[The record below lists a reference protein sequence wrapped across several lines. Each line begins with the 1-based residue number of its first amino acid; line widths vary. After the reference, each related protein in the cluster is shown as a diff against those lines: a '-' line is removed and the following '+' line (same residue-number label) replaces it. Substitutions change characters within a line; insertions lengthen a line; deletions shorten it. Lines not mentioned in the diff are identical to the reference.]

1 MSATEPL
8 IRLEN
13 IAKHYQ
19 MGGETIAALNGIDL
33 TIARNEYIAFIGSSG
48 SGKSTMMNILGCLD
62 TPSMGS
68 YFLNGRDV
76 ASMSES
82 ELAHT
87 RNQEIGF
94 IFQSFNLLTRATALQ
109 NVMQPLIYRGVKPAE
124 RARRARAALARV
136 GLEKRMDHL
145 PNQLSGGQRQ
155 RVAIARALC
164 SEPSIL
170 LADEPTGNLDSAT
183 TADIMALFDEL
194 HAEGQTLIV
203 VTHEPDIAA
212 HCQRVVRLSD
222 GKVLSDISK
231 DINKDNGKGGA
242 KQNNPHNDSQKNSS
256 EELCD
261 V

>member
-1 MSATEPL
+1 MSTGEPL
-8 IRLEN
+8 IRLQG

-33 TIARNEYIAFIGSSG
+33 EIARNEYIAFIGSSG

-62 TPSMGS
+62 TPTLGK

-76 ASMSES
+76 AGMSES
-82 ELAHT
+82 DLART
-87 RNQEIGF
+87 RNEEIGF

-109 NVMQPLIYRGVKPAE
+109 NVMQPLIYRGIRPAE
-124 RARRARAALARV
+124 RARRATLAMARV
-136 GLEKRMDHL
+136 GLENRLDHL

-183 TADIMALFDEL
+183 AADIMSLFDTL
-194 HAEGQTLIV
+194 HAEGQTVII

-212 HCQRVVRLSD
+212 HCRRAVRLAD
-222 GKVLSDISK
+222 GKVQSDVVNTVQTAFRSRER
-231 DINKDNGKGGA
+231 G
-242 KQNNPHNDSQKNSS
+242 H
-256 EELCD
+256 

>member
-1 MSATEPL
+1 MSAGEPL
-8 IRLEN
+8 IRLEG

-33 TIARNEYIAFIGSSG
+33 QVARNDYVAFIGSSG

-62 TPSMGS
+62 TPTIGK

-76 ASMSES
+76 AGMSETD
-82 ELAHT
+82 LART
-87 RNQEIGF
+87 RNEEIGF

-109 NVMQPLIYRGVKPAE
+109 NVMQPLIYRGVRPAE
-124 RARRARAALARV
+124 RARRARESMARV
-136 GLEKRMDHL
+136 GLENRLDHL
-145 PNQLSGGQRQ
+145 PNQLSGGQRP

-183 TADIMALFDEL
+183 AADIMALFDTL

-212 HCQRVVRLSD
+212 HCRRAVRLADGRVQSD
-222 GKVLSDISK
+222 V
-231 DINKDNGKGGA
+231 INPARTRFAPREVAG
-242 KQNNPHNDSQKNSS
+242 
-256 EELCD
+256 

>member
-1 MSATEPL
+1 MSAGPAL
-8 IRLEN
+8 IRLQG
-13 IAKHYQ
+13 ITKHYQ
-19 MGGETIAALNGIDL
+19 MGGETIAALDGIDL
-33 TIARNEYIAFIGSSG
+33 DIARNEYVAFIGSSG

-62 TPSMGS
+62 IPTQGK

-76 ASMSES
+76 AGMSDS
-82 ELAHT
+82 ELART
-87 RNQEIGF
+87 RNEEIGF

-109 NVMQPLIYRGVKPAE
+109 NVMQPLIYRGVRPAE
-124 RARRARAALARV
+124 RARRARDAMARV
-136 GLEKRMDHL
+136 GLENRLDHL

-170 LADEPTGNLDSAT
+170 LADEPTGNLDST
-183 TADIMALFDEL
+183 TAADIMALFDTL

-212 HCQRVVRLSD
+212 HCRRAVRLAD
-222 GKVLSDISK
+222 GRVLSDV
-231 DINKDNGKGGA
+231 INPEPGTFR
-242 KQNNPHNDSQKNSS
+242 SQ
-256 EELCD
+256 EQAR

>member
-1 MSATEPL
+1 MSGVAAL
-8 IRLEN
+8 IRLQG

-33 TIARNEYIAFIGSSG
+33 EIARNDYVAFIGSSG

-62 TPSMGS
+62 TPTTGK
-68 YFLNGRDV
+68 YFLNGHDV
-76 ASMSES
+76 ASMSETD
-82 ELAHT
+82 LAIT

-109 NVMQPLIYRGVKPAE
+109 NVMQPLIYRAKEAM
-124 RARRARAALARV
+124 ARV

-164 SEPSIL
+164 SDPSIL
-170 LADEPTGNLDSAT
+170 LADEPTGNLDSSTA
-183 TADIMALFDEL
+183 ADIMSLFDAL
-194 HAEGQTLIV
+194 HAEGQTVVI

-212 HCQRVVRLSD
+212 HCRRAVRLAD
-222 GKVLSDISK
+222 GKVLSDV
-231 DINKDNGKGGA
+231 INTERLPFHACEGA
-242 KQNNPHNDSQKNSS
+242 H
-256 EELCD
+256 